1 MLTAHSLVS
10 LNNAELLNLSEIN
23 SISKDYVPHLYMVL
37 GIPKWYI
44 KKANLIEGN
53 SKIAIELQSEDGFSY
68 KNTLIFKDKRV
79 QKLRNIDSIKITKD
93 NRFLVINETEKYQAT
108 DMMWNFCKEF
118 IPSCEILYIGKAHGN
133 KNIRTAKERLSSHST
148 VQKILSD
155 SNDLKIDYDIKV
167 LVFSI
172 IESKITT
179 TLGDVSVSGLSVADI
194 DDFPNDKNLISL
206 VEAKLINYFKPK
218 YNQIFTKGEVPKLSD
233 KSYSDYFIKHFNSMI
248 IDFRNLGEIFF
259 YSDNVERFNTF
270 YDCIDYAISGN
281 ANTFELLIKS
291 YFE

>member
-10 LNNAELLNLSEIN
+10 LNNAELLNPSEIN
-23 SISKDYVPHLYMVL
+23 SISKGYDPHLYMIL

-53 SKIAIELQSEDGFSY
+53 SKVAIELQSEDGFSY

-93 NRFLVINETEKYQAT
+93 HRFLVVNETEKYQAT
-108 DMMWNFCKEF
+108 DIMWNFCKEF

-133 KNIRTAKERLSSHST
+133 KNTRTVKDRLSSHST

-172 IESKITT
+172 IESKVAT

-194 DDFPNDKNLISL
+194 DDFPNEKNLISL

-218 YNQIFTKGEVPKLSD
+218 YNQTFTKGGVPKLSD

-259 YSDNVERFNTF
+259 YADNVEKFNTF

-281 ANTFELLIKS
+281 ANTFELLIKP

>member
-10 LNNAELLNLSEIN
+10 LNNADLLNPSEIN
-23 SISKDYVPHLYMVL
+23 SISKGYNPHLYMIL

-53 SKIAIELQSEDGFSY
+53 SKIDIELQSEDGFSY
-68 KNTLIFKDKRV
+68 KNTLKFIDKRV
-79 QKLRNIDSIKITKD
+79 QKLRNINSIKITKD
-93 NRFLVINETEKYQAT
+93 SRFLVVDGTEKYQAT
-108 DMMWNFCKEF
+108 DIMWNFCKEF

-133 KNIRTAKERLSSHST
+133 KNDRTAKERLSSHST

-155 SNDLKIDYDIKV
+155 SSDLKINYDIKV

-172 IESKITT
+172 IESKVAT
-179 TLGDVSVSGLSVADI
+179 TLGDVSISGLSVEDI
-194 DDFPNDKNLISL
+194 ADFPNEKNLISL
-206 VEAKLINYFKPK
+206 VEAKLINYFKPR
-218 YNQIFTKGEVPKLSD
+218 YNQTFTKGEVPKLSD
-233 KSYSDYFIKHFNSMI
+233 KSYSDYFIKQFNSMT

-259 YSDNVERFNTF
+259 YTDKVERFNTF
-270 YDCIDYAISGN
+270 SDCIDYPINGD
-281 ANTFELLIKS
+281 ANTFELLIRP